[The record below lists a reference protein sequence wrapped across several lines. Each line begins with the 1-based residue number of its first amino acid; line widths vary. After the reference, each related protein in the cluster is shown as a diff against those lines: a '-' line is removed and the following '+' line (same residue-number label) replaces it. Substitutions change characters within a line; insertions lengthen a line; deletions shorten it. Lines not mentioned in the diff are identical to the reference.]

1 MLSVPDTFL
10 SHLSLRRLIM
20 RYADFQKLIY
30 DMVACATASARRA
43 FALDTIGRLH
53 AGAQSA
59 ISDEFTESERLLLAE
74 IVAGVER
81 LPAAELKRKVR
92 ELNDR
97 QCQDPVRA
105 IEFNPKAT
113 DFICALDSWA
123 DYRLTNDL
131 RHVVQ
136 IAISMVNAIDYDIE
150 GFAAGYSIDNM
161 LGAPEMA
168 AEHRRQR
175 RMLIGAE

>member
-1 MLSVPDTFL
+1 M
-10 SHLSLRRLIM
+10 M
-20 RYADFQKLIY
+20 RYADFKKLIRS
-30 DMVACATASARRA
+30 MVACATPSARRA

-53 AGAQSA
+53 TSAQSA
-59 ISDEFTESERLLLAE
+59 ISGEFTESERLLLDE
-74 IVAGVER
+74 IVAGFES
-81 LPAAELKRKVR
+81 LPAAELKRKVA
-92 ELNDR
+92 ELKDI

-105 IEFNPKAT
+105 IEFNPKTT

-123 DYRLTNDL
+123 DYQLTNDSE
-131 RHVVQ
+131 RVAR
-136 IAISMVNAIDYDIE
+136 IAISMVNAIDYDLE

-168 AEHRRQR
+168 AEHHRQR